1 MYNIEE
7 FVNRLSREEKKHL
20 IQLLSVDD
28 MNESC
33 RFENGNYCP
42 YCHTKHVIKKGI
54 IRKHQRFYCL
64 ECKKYYTVYA
74 KTILNYTKKDIVI
87 WKNYI
92 KMMFA
97 PKPKTLKQ
105 IAQELSICYR
115 TAFNWRHKI
124 LKMLNERFMNDN
136 LKGIIEADET
146 FILTSH
152 KGQHITGVKAI
163 HTNVR
168 QTLLIQGFI
177 FCHFIFLFQ
186 KDTFFTLEP
195 KIKRNV
201 LDHIILFKF
210 WVTPASFPGFDKNS
224 LNEFMHQQMDWIENN
239 VGGLNF
245 FDLINIEVKE
255 EKQPLRTNSDI
266 YVEFMF
272 YLSKEKFDLASA
284 LLKIKG
290 YTHKL
295 EEIYPSGMSMFY
307 NCTSLTVVNFP
318 AGYSNLA
325 SHLLMFSGG
334 VFNE

>member
-7 FVNRLSREEKKHL
+7 FVSRLSREEKKHL

-28 MNESC
+28 MNETS

-124 LKMLNERFMNDN
+124 LKMLNDKFMNDN
-136 LKGIIEADET
+136 LQGIVEADET

-152 KGQHITGVKAI
+152 KGQHITGVKARKRGGASRYRGLS
-163 HTNVR
+163 HE
-168 QTLLIQGFI
+168 QTGVLVAVDRNKDVVSEVYGTGKISDVQVVKVLSNRIDKESLLITDGCVAYKNFAWYENLKLKQLKAGKSQGNGIHLNNVNSYHSRLKRFLYGFNGISTKYLNHYLAWFKFI
-177 FCHFIFLFQ
+177 QQKNNDCGFLFNN
-186 KDTFFTLEP
+186 L
-195 KIKRNV
+195 
-201 LDHIILFKF
+201 IL
-210 WVTPASFPGFDKNS
+210 
-224 LNEFMHQQMDWIENN
+224 Q
-239 VGGLNF
+239 
-245 FDLINIEVKE
+245 
-255 EKQPLRTNSDI
+255 
-266 YVEFMF
+266 
-272 YLSKEKFDLASA
+272 
-284 LLKIKG
+284 
-290 YTHKL
+290 
-295 EEIYPSGMSMFY
+295 
-307 NCTSLTVVNFP
+307 
-318 AGYSNLA
+318 
-325 SHLLMFSGG
+325 
-334 VFNE
+334 